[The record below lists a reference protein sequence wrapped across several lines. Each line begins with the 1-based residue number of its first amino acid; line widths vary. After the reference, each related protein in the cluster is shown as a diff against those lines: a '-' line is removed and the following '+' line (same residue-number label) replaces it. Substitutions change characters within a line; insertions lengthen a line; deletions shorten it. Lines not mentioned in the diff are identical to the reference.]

1 MSSVTNL
8 RLSSNTAE
16 NLKREYWKWVAV
28 YVFVLCNFLYNICIK
43 VITKTYYKIY
53 KEEQGLQRQQNDSF
67 QSINNTYGKNVNK
80 HGAPNL
86 YRPSI
91 FSDVFERRTSTE
103 REPFFSFNSPWRY
116 QICIAEC
123 FYSCREVVPK
133 YMFNIKGQE
142 YQKSNSGW
150 HASLKNVAALTPY
163 YFALTIRG
171 HVFHMVLNDMD
182 MVVGSLGI
190 LYGT

>member
-1 MSSVTNL
+1 M
-8 RLSSNTAE
+8 
-16 NLKREYWKWVAV
+16 
-28 YVFVLCNFLYNICIK
+28 
-43 VITKTYYKIY
+43 ITKTYYKIY
-53 KEEQGLQRQQNDSF
+53 KKEQGLQRQQNDSF
-67 QSINNTYGKNVNK
+67 QSINITYGENVNK
-80 HGAPNL
+80 HRVPNL
-86 YRPSI
+86 YRPTI

-103 REPFFSFNSPWRY
+103 GEPFFSFKSPWRH
-116 QICIAEC
+116 QTCIAKC
-123 FYSCREVVPK
+123 FCSCREVGSK

-150 HASLKNVAALTPY
+150 RASLKIVAALTPY

-182 MVVGSLGI
+182 MVVGFLGI